1 MSIVIESSISNLPPS
16 DTFPQAVYRSVEEFF
31 PEEVNQ
37 DGVIF
42 RVQDQILVSVKGAM
56 CLVTMKDRVFEF
68 KGLPVF
74 REGATPDAPD
84 YIKVNRVDKP
94 NHLVEG
100 WGLDNITGLQP
111 IIDGDAQ
118 EKIRKNDTSG
128 NSGTKQTT
136 GTENMLSNTNRPDI
150 NEPINNT
157 NGTNGNTQ
165 QNTIG
170 NSSNPAANKANN
182 SSESGP
188 TSTKDWY
195 ESWTYENW
203 QNPVDTG
210 APEPAAPGREDVD
223 NYSAKVQPN
232 LDIVYKLA
240 RDVVTAEDYAIMEIV
255 KDSVTNV
262 FIDENQKVFIT
273 LIGDDNK
280 EYTGLVSK
288 GKLVFKDE
296 DWAKLSDFKRYKL

>member
-1 MSIVIESSISNLPPS
+1 MSIVVESSISNLPPS

-74 REGATPDAPD
+74 REGATPDTPD

-94 NHLVEG
+94 KHLVEG

-128 NSGTKQTT
+128 NSGTQQTT

-157 NGTNGNTQ
+157 SGTSENTQ

-170 NSSNPAANKANN
+170 NNSNPATNKSGNG
-182 SSESGP
+182 SESGP
-188 TSTKDWY
+188 ASTKDWY

-203 QNPVDTG
+203 KNPVETDT
-210 APEPAAPGREDVD
+210 PESAAPGREDVD

-240 RDVVTAEDYAIMEIV
+240 RDVVTAEDYAVMEIV
-255 KDSVTNV
+255 KDSATNV

-273 LIGDDNK
+273 LVGDDGK

-288 GKLVFKDE
+288 GRLVFKDE
-296 DWAKLSDFKRYKL
+296 DWSKLSDFKRYKL